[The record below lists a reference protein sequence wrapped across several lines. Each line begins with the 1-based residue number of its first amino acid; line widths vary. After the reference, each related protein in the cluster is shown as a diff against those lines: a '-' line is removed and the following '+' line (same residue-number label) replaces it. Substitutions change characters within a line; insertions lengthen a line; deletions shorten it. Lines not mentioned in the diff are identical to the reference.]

1 MTKFRLISA
10 SVTAPPGPYSLS
22 NYFPVSLAPKEGGW
36 GWGGGTEDK
45 QDAKA
50 GSVQASKL
58 GFKEAPT

>member
-1 MTKFRLISA
+1 MT
-10 SVTAPPGPYSLS
+10 VPPGPYSLS

-50 GSVQASKL
+50 GSVRASKL